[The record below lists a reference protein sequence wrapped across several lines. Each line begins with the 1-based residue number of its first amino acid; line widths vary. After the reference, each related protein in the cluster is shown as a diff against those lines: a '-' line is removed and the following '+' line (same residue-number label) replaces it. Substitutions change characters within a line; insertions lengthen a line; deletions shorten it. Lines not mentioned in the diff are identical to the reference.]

1 MVSFATAYCVMGKLV
16 LRWVRNSSLEW
27 SRPVT
32 KSSLPWAIAG
42 DIHIDN
48 EEKKLREKQKSEW
61 GPREAFRISGQA
73 SEWNFWRK
81 KKDARVDILVN
92 LKSYKEKK
100 AENHKAGE
108 AESL

>member
-1 MVSFATAYCVMGKLV
+1 MKF
-16 LRWVRNSSLEW
+16 LE
-27 SRPVT
+27 
-32 KSSLPWAIAG
+32 
-42 DIHIDN
+42 
-48 EEKKLREKQKSEW
+48 
-61 GPREAFRISGQA
+61 
-73 SEWNFWRK
+73 K